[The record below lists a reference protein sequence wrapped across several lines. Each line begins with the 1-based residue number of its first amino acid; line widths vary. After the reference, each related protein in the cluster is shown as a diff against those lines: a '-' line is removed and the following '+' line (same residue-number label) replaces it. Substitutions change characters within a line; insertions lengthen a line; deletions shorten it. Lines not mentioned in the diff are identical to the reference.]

1 MADSV
6 IHWERD
12 LAKALGRASEEN
24 KPVLLDFFNP
34 E

>member
-1 MADSV
+1 MMDGV

-12 LAKALGRASEEN
+12 LAMALERASEEN